1 MTDTYREIKLRKVM
15 QVIFTV
21 YIIVLLRFTLFKYVP
36 LTRLPN
42 AFFMTERDFNLI
54 PFKGIY
60 EIITS
65 FSVHSL
71 INNILGNILL
81 FLPFGILF
89 PMTTVFEGETPVYGC
104 LSSIL
109 IEVAQYGFAMG
120 AADIDDIIL
129 NTFGAFIG
137 YRLIYR
143 LIIVNLFK
151 ERETMLTVMSILL
164 GAGLIAGLFLLYYAG
179 YLVGGFPYYS

>member
-21 YIIVLLRFTLFKYVP
+21 YIIVLLRFTLFKYAP
-36 LTRLPN
+36 LTRLPD
-42 AFFMTERDFNLI
+42 AFFMTTRDFNLI

-60 EIITS
+60 EVITELS
-65 FSVHSL
+65 THSL

-89 PMTTVFEGETPVYGC
+89 PMTTMFEGETPVYGC
-104 LSSIL
+104 LTSIL
-109 IEVAQYGFAMG
+109 IEVTQYAFAMG

-129 NTFGAFIG
+129 NTLGAFIG

>member
-36 LTRLPN
+36 LTRLSD
-42 AFFMTERDFNLI
+42 AFFMTERDINLI

-65 FSVHSL
+65 FSAHALV
-71 INNILGNILL
+71 NNILGNILL
-81 FLPFGILF
+81 FLPFGIML
-89 PMTTVFEGETPVYGC
+89 PMTTVFEGETPVYAC
-104 LSSIL
+104 LTSFL
-109 IEVAQYGFAMG
+109 IEAAQYGFAMG

-129 NTFGAFIG
+129 NTLGAFIG
-137 YRLIYR
+137 YRLIYC
-143 LIIVNLFK
+143 LILVNLFK
-151 ERETMLTVMSILL
+151 ERETMLTVMAILL
-164 GAGLIAGLFLLYYAG
+164 GVGLIAGLFLLYYAG

>member
-1 MTDTYREIKLRKVM
+1 MTDTYREINLRRVM
-15 QVIFTV
+15 KVIFAG
-21 YIIVLLRFTLFKYVP
+21 YILTLLRFTLFKYAP

-60 EIITS
+60 EIITN
-65 FSVHSL
+65 FSAHSL

-104 LSSIL
+104 LTSIL
-109 IEVAQYGFAMG
+109 IEAAQYGFAMG

-129 NTFGAFIG
+129 NTLGAFLG
-137 YRLIYR
+137 YKLIYR

-151 ERETMLTVMSILL
+151 ERETMLTVMAVLL

-179 YLVGGFPYYS
+179 YLVNGFPYYS